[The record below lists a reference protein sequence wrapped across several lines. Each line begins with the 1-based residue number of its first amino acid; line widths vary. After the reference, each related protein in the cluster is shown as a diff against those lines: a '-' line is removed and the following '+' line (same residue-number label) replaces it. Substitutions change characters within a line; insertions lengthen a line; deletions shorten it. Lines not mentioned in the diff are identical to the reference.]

1 MTTYAAD
8 DLHSEIAYLAHH
20 LHWPLHEL
28 LDLEHV
34 RRGRFLRHAKDFDHR
49 SRDRN

>member
-20 LHWPLHEL
+20 LHWPFNEL

-34 RRGRFLRHAKDFDHR
+34 RRSQFLRHVKDFDHHL
-49 SRDRN
+49 RDRN